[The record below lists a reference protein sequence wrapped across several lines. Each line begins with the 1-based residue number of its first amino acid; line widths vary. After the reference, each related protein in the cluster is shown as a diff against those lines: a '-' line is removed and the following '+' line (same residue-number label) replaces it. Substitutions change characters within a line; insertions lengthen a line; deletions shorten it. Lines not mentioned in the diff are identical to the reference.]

1 MYTYVVYL
9 GSAFPFYLG
18 EFRTEKAAMKF
29 IENERHGDPLVCF
42 DKVKKEK
49 GIGEDYI
56 TSVMWRFG
64 YEREK
69 ALEYI
74 SAADK
79 VETDNIYEMYLKQ
92 NAKFRR

>member
-18 EFRTEKAAMKF
+18 EFRTEKAAMNF
-29 IENERHGDPLVCF
+29 IENERHG
-42 DKVKKEK
+42 
-49 GIGEDYI
+49 
-56 TSVMWRFG
+56 RFG

-92 NAKFRR
+92 NVKFR

>member
-9 GSAFPFYLG
+9 GSTFPFYLG
-18 EFRTEKAAMKF
+18 EFRTEKAAMNF

-49 GIGEDYI
+49 GIEEDYI

-92 NAKFRR
+92 NAKFR

>member
-18 EFRTEKAAMKF
+18 EFKTEKAAMKF
-29 IENERHGDPLVCF
+29 IENERHRDPLVCF

-49 GIGEDYI
+49 GIEEDYI

-74 SAADK
+74 RAAEK
-79 VETDNIYEMYLKQ
+79 IETDNIYEMYLKQ
-92 NAKFRR
+92 NAKFR

>member
-18 EFRTEKAAMKF
+18 EFRTEKAAMNF

-49 GIGEDYI
+49 GIEEDYI
-56 TSVMWRFG
+56 TSVMWCFG

-79 VETDNIYEMYLKQ
+79 VETDNIYETYLKQ
-92 NAKFRR
+92 NAKFR

>member
-18 EFRTEKAAMKF
+18 EFRTEKAVMNF

-49 GIGEDYI
+49 GIEEDYI

-79 VETDNIYEMYLKQ
+79 VETDNIYETYLKQ
-92 NAKFRR
+92 NAKFR

>member
-49 GIGEDYI
+49 GIEEDYI
-56 TSVMWRFG
+56 TSVMWHFG

-74 SAADK
+74 RAAYK
-79 VETDNIYEMYLKQ
+79 VETDNIYETYLKQ
-92 NAKFRR
+92 NAKFR

>member
-49 GIGEDYI
+49 
-56 TSVMWRFG
+56 
-64 YEREK
+64 
-69 ALEYI
+69 ALERTI
-74 SAADK
+74 SHLLCGASD
-79 VETDNIYEMYLKQ
+79 M
-92 NAKFRR
+92 NAKKRWNI

>member
-1 MYTYVVYL
+1 MYAYIVYL
-9 GSAFPFYLG
+9 GSDFPFYLG
-18 EFRTEKAAMKF
+18 EFRTEKAAMNF

-49 GIGEDYI
+49 GIEEDYI

-79 VETDNIYEMYLKQ
+79 VDTDNIYEMYLKQ
-92 NAKFRR
+92 NAKFR

>member
-29 IENERHGDPLVCF
+29 IENEKHGDPLVCF

-49 GIGEDYI
+49 GIEEDYI
-56 TSVMWRFG
+56 TSVMWHFG
-64 YEREK
+64 YDREK

-74 SAADK
+74 RAAYK
-79 VETDNIYEMYLKQ
+79 VETDNIYEIYLKQ
-92 NAKFRR
+92 NAKFR